1 MDQDLPDESNS
12 KPNFVMPMP
21 VSSPMKMNTEME
33 LGVRCERLEL
43 RVPVVYDAAEL
54 SDMTKERN
62 E

>member
-12 KPNFVMPMP
+12 KPNFVM
-21 VSSPMKMNTEME
+21 PMKMNTEME

-43 RVPVVYDAAEL
+43 RVPVVYDDAEL

>member
-1 MDQDLPDESNS
+1 
-12 KPNFVMPMP
+12 
-21 VSSPMKMNTEME
+21 MKMNTEME

-43 RVPVVYDAAEL
+43 RVPVVYDDAEL